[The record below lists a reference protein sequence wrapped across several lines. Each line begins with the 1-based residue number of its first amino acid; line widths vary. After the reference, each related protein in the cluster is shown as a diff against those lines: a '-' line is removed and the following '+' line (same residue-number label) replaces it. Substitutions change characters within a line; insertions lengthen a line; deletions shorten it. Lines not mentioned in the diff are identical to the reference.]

1 MGNVLTRAAARRFA
15 HAADEAVAADAA
27 VAVAVAVAIAAGV
40 AVVINIVIDDDKCCR
55 LLGVDI

>member
-15 HAADEAVAADAA
+15 HAADEAVAAD
-27 VAVAVAVAIAAGV
+27 VAVAVAIAAGV

>member
-15 HAADEAVAADAA
+15 HAADEAVAADA
-27 VAVAVAVAIAAGV
+27 AVAVAVAIAAGV

>member
-1 MGNVLTRAAARRFA
+1 VKSGGVWTRGGAGYCGDVLTMSALALDGAAG
-15 HAADEAVAADAA
+15 
-27 VAVAVAVAIAAGV
+27 VAVGV